1 MDRIKWYG
9 PTVLLAATA
18 VGVMFWGPSVARHIV
33 WAQTDAKITLA
44 KTELGG
50 NPSLAEL
57 SNAFRK
63 VAQAVEPSV
72 VAIDVKMKPK
82 NRRGPAVQGPGGG
95 GGGGGNDDLLRRW
108 FGPRAPGADEGDE
121 GEVEGLPD
129 TLPPDNSNDAFNVP
143 RMSGSGSGWVY
154 DKLGYIITNNHV
166 VQGADVITVR
176 FHDGSERE
184 AKIVGTDP
192 RTDVAVIQ
200 VKEGDLHPAS
210 IAAEPVQQ
218 GDIVCAF
225 GSPFRFEFSMSQGI
239 VSAKNRQLGI
249 LDQRDRSGNRV
260 SGYENFI
267 QTDAAI
273 NPGNSGGP
281 LTNIKG
287 EVVGMNSAIA
297 SKTGMFSGLGFAIPV
312 DMVTNI
318 ADQLIKSGK
327 VSRGYLGILIR
338 DLDSR
343 MAKTFKYDGKGVLIE
358 SPVEG
363 GPAAKA
369 GIKDGDI
376 ITHLDGKS
384 VPNGEEL
391 RRYVAGVR
399 PGAKINAKVF
409 RDGKSFEVELVVAE
423 QPDQMAAGAP
433 TPAPQAPVEKN
444 AEVLRRAGIEA
455 VRPITE
461 EFVARFKL
469 KPGTTGVLVEGV
481 RPDSA
486 AAAAGIMRGSIITDV
501 MGKPVT
507 KVEELLEQLE
517 ANGLS
522 KGQSV
527 RLRVAD
533 PSGSRFVLLEL
544 PREYKN
550 P

>member
-1 MDRIKWYG
+1 MDRVKWYG
-9 PTVLLAATA
+9 PSILLAATA
-18 VGVMFWGPSVARHIV
+18 VGVMTFGPEVARHIA
-33 WAQTDAKITLA
+33 WAQSGAKIELA
-44 KTELGG
+44 KNELAD
-50 NPSLAEL
+50 NKSLAEM

-72 VAIDVKMKPK
+72 VSIVVSVKPK
-82 NRRGPAVQGPGGG
+82 NRPAAGRGGS
-95 GGGGGNDDLLRRW
+95 GGGNEDFLRRW
-108 FGPRAPGADEGDE
+108 FGPRGQMPDPDE
-121 GEVEGLPD
+121 GEDEGA
-129 TLPPDNSNDAFNVP
+129 PDNPGPDSGNDSFNVP
-143 RMSGSGSGWVY
+143 RVMGNGSGWVY
-154 DKLGYIITNNHV
+154 DAKGFIITNNHV

-176 FHDGSERE
+176 FQDGSERD

-192 RTDVAVIQ
+192 KTDVAVIK

-239 VSAKNRQLGI
+239 VSAKGRQLGI

-312 DMVTNI
+312 DMVTNV
-318 ADQLIKSGK
+318 ADQLIKNGR

-338 DLDSR
+338 DLDAK
-343 MAKTFKYDGKGVLIE
+343 MAKTFNYNGKGVLVE
-358 SPVEG
+358 SPIEG
-363 GPAAKA
+363 GPGAKA
-369 GIKDGDI
+369 GLKDGDI
-376 ITHLDGKS
+376 IVQLDGHAIS
-384 VPNGEEL
+384 SGEEL
-391 RRYVAGVR
+391 RRYVAGVK
-399 PGAKINAKVF
+399 PGGKIDAKIF
-409 RDGKSFEVELVVAE
+409 RDGKTLDLPLVVAE
-423 QPDQMAAGAP
+423 MPDQVASAGGSAAP
-433 TPAPQAPVEKN
+433 VQPSVEKN
-444 AEVLRRAGIEA
+444 SEVLRRAGIEA
-455 VRPITE
+455 ARPLPE

-481 RPDSA
+481 RQDSA
-486 AAAAGIMRGSIITDV
+486 AAAAGIMRGSVITDV
-501 MGKPVT
+501 MGKPVS
-507 KVEELLEQLE
+507 KVEELVEQLE
-517 ANGLS
+517 ANGLN

-527 RLRVAD
+527 RLRVMD
-533 PSGSRFVLLEL
+533 PMGTRFVLLEL
-544 PREYKN
+544 PKD
-550 P
+550 